1 MTEQSQ
7 SVSFYD
13 REQAIS
19 EMYLTE
25 RQAIWDGEYESQE
38 ARQEALTAAWKRYC
52 QANRSLMD
60 EFLQGIGRYS

>member
-1 MTEQSQ
+1 MTEPSQ

-19 EMYLTE
+19 ETYLTE

-38 ARQEALTAAWKRYC
+38 AQQEALTAAWNRYR
-52 QANRSLMD
+52 QARRSLLD
-60 EFLQGIGRYS
+60 EFLQGVGRYS